1 MIEIAQ
7 IVLFVLAG
15 AFLYGLVGFLFRD
28 QIVSRPMKAQATGGN
43 IIDMAVRHSGLE
55 GQ

>member
-1 MIEIAQ
+1 MVEIAQ
-7 IVLFVLAG
+7 TVLFVLAG

-28 QIVSRPMKAQATGGN
+28 QIASWPMKAQATGETVV
-43 IIDMAVRHSGLE
+43 DMAARLSGRK